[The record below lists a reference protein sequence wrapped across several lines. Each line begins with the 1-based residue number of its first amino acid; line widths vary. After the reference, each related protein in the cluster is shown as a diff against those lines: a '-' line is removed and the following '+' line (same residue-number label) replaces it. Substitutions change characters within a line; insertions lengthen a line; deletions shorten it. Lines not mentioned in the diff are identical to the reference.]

1 MGLIVVL
8 VVVAVSAVVAVLV
21 LRWGDRQLA
30 RKKAADEAVRERRRT
45 GDHPAAPAQPR

>member
-30 RKKAADEAVRERRRT
+30 RKQAAEEAARARRRK
-45 GDHPAAPAQPR
+45 GDQPAAPTQAR